1 MKKYNVA
8 ILGATGMVGH
18 ELLKILDQ
26 RNFPIEKLKLTAS
39 ERTSGSKI
47 NFRGK
52 EYEVELATPEA
63 FKGYEIV
70 LSSAG
75 ASVSRALAP
84 DIVKNGSVI
93 IDNTSEFRMRDDVPL
108 VVPEINAHALKEHN
122 GIIANPNCSTIQL
135 VMALKPMHDYMPLKR
150 VLVSTY
156 QSVSGAGKEA
166 IEEMNEQAKNRLE
179 GNYVKPEKTILPQPI
194 AFNVIPHGGSFLD
207 NGYTEEEIKITN
219 ETRKIMEL
227 PNLAIAGTSV
237 RVPVVIGHSETVN
250 VEFEN
255 KVDLAKIREVLA
267 NFEGVIVQD
276 DPSKFEYAMPIDI
289 AGKDEVFV
297 SRIREDLSHPNAIN
311 MWVVA
316 DNIRK
321 GAALNAIQIAEKM
334 ISMGLI

>member
-18 ELLKILDQ
+18 ELLKVLDQ

-39 ERTSGSKI
+39 ERTSGTKI
-47 NFRGK
+47 DFKGK
-52 EYEVELATPEA
+52 SYEVEIATPDA

-75 ASVSRALAP
+75 AGISKELAP
-84 DIVKNGSVI
+84 HIIKNGSI
-93 IDNTSEFRMRDDVPL
+93 MIDNTSQFRMDADVPL
-108 VVPEINAHALKEHN
+108 VVPEVNSEDLRNHK

-135 VMALKPMHDYMPLKR
+135 VMALKPLHDSNPIKR
-150 VLVSTY
+150 VIVSTY

-166 IEEMNEQAKNRLE
+166 VEEMYQQIRDILDGSYKKA
-179 GNYVKPEKTILPQPI
+179 EKTILPQSI
-194 AFNVIPHGGSFLD
+194 GFNVIPHGGPFLD
-207 NGYTEEEIKITN
+207 NGYTDEEIKITN
-219 ETRKIMEL
+219 ETRKILNLPEL
-227 PNLAIAGTSV
+227 LISATSV
-237 RVPVVIGHSETVN
+237 RVPVVVGHSETVN

-255 KVDLAKIREVLA
+255 EPDLAKIREVLSS
-267 NFEGVIVQD
+267 FEGIIVQD
-276 DPSKFEYAMPIDI
+276 NPDTFEYAMPFDI

-297 SRIREDLSHPNAIN
+297 SRIRKDISNKNSIN

-321 GAALNAIQIAEKM
+321 GAALNAVQIAEKM
-334 ISMGLI
+334 ISMGLV